1 MTWNYHHEVH
11 HAKPTP
17 PPKFIPQAVK
27 SFVRVIKDR
36 NGLDELRTT
45 FDAIDTNHDGKLDCE
60 GAALQCYCSRQLYGC
75 NADAVVPTFVGDVH
89 NTGTW
94 ISETALQKCY

>member
-1 MTWNYHHEVH
+1 MRRVRVQGMTWNYHHEVH

-45 FDAIDTNHDGKLDCE
+45 FDEASDAIDTNHDGKLDCE
-60 GAALQCYCSRQLYGC
+60 GARGAALQ
-75 NADAVVPTFVGDVH
+75 
-89 NTGTW
+89 
-94 ISETALQKCY
+94 TALP